1 MRFLIV
7 VTVLSAFGF
16 ASPVFM
22 QDEPADTTE
31 APAAE
36 AAPDIAATV
45 QVAVAGT
52 VSAWLTAQPTVA
64 PTATATPPAMLPITL
79 TGKGGLNTLPFSLGG
94 GNYSVDWKA
103 VDQPA
108 SFGCFYGGTLKAVD
122 GSLTAP
128 LNFASVGSGK
138 VEKGKSLTG
147 TTQLYNVKPNTYY
160 LDMSSSCDWSVT
172 ISTQR

>member
-22 QDEPADTTE
+22 QDEPTDTTE

-64 PTATATPPAMLPITL
+64 PTATLTPTAIAPVALK
-79 TGKGGLNTLPFSLGG
+79 GKGQLNTLPFMLDR
-94 GNYSVDWKA
+94 GNYTLDWTA
-103 VDQPA
+103 TNQSA
-108 SFGCFYGGTLKAVD
+108 STCYHRGQLRAVD
-122 GSLTAP
+122 GTP
-128 LNFASVGSGK
+128 IFESVGGGT

-147 TTQLYNVKPNTYY
+147 ATQIYITKPNTYY
-160 LDMSSSCDWSVT
+160 IDMESSCDWSVI